1 MVLTVLKSKVD
12 KLDVEKLE
20 PDPIDL
26 SKLSDAV
33 KTDVLKKDV
42 CNAKLKNIEDKI
54 PEISN
59 LPTNTSLNAKINEGK
74 IEILSI
80 TNLATTMLL
89 LLLKIKYLMLAVWSK
104 N

>member
-20 PDPIDL
+20 PVPIDL

-33 KTDVLKKDV
+33 KTGVLKKDV
-42 CNAKLKNIEDKI
+42 CNAKVKNIEDKI

-59 LPTNTSLNAKINEGK
+59 LPTNTSLNAKINEDK

-80 TNLATTMLL
+80 TNLATTLL
-89 LLLKIKYLMLAVWSK
+89 LLLLRIKYLMLAVWSK

>member
-80 TNLATTMLL
+80 INLATTMLL